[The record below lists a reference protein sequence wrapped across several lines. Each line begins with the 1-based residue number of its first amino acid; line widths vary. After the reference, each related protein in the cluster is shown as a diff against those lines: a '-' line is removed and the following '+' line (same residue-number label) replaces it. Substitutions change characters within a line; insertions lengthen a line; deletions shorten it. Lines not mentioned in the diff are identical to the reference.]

1 MPKPGP
7 GGPHGFPRGRGGP
20 RGYPPPRRPRGPRFH
35 RPPPP
40 PPDGP
45 YRRGCLPGCLLYVIA
60 LAGGISAVAAL
71 VLSLF

>member
-1 MPKPGP
+1 MDSPEDGKG
-7 GGPHGFPRGRGGP
+7 H
-20 RGYPPPRRPRGPRFH
+20 GYPPPRRPRGPGFH

-40 PPDGP
+40 PPGGP